1 MNYEQILKEHVKKEI
16 FITFEMLMHHG
27 NHSIWQFLKH
37 SSKCEES
44 LTNTKMVTSKMRIC
58 RGISIH
64 SFYRS
69 LSRTNKWFKAFLS
82 YLGHN
87 VLHLTIQYS
96 NIFSGTITS
105 LKFYCNKYKSFQHCL
120 LLHFGYFSFLVG
132 VCKMQDIIK
141 CVFSH
146 KQNGWDM
153 EN

>member
-1 MNYEQILKEHVKKEI
+1 MILDWYRIKWNDWIVFRQFYQWMDMNYEQILKEHVKKEI

-87 VLHLTIQYS
+87 VLHLTVQYS
-96 NIFSGTITS
+96 NIFSYTITS
-105 LKFYCNKYKSFQHCL
+105 LKFYCNKYIKVFNIAYYCTL
-120 LLHFGYFSFLVG
+120 
-132 VCKMQDIIK
+132 DI
-141 CVFSH
+141 FHSL
-146 KQNGWDM
+146 
-153 EN
+153 